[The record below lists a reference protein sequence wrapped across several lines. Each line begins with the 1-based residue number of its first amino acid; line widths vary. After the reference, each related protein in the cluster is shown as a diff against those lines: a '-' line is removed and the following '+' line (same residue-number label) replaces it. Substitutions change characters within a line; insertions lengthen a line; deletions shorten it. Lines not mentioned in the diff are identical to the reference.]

1 MGYDRGAVVKGPDLF
16 ADHDYRPY
24 VCISDET
31 HPFDDEESLYATATT
46 TARDVAIHLSDGDF
60 ESGGVPRDTYV
71 NPWTVVTIRHVDVR
85 HQEGLLV
92 AGQTEAIAREA
103 AGYLGVR

>member
-31 HPFDDEESLYATATT
+31 HPFDDEESLYAAATT

-71 NPWTVVTIRHVDVR
+71 NPWTVVTIRHADVR

-92 AGQTEAIAREA
+92 AGKTEAIAREA